1 MQPALGSREEK
12 RAFYKMTFRITL
24 PIALQNLMDACVNS
38 ADVVMLAL
46 VGQNELSAS
55 SLAGQVAFVL
65 NMLLFGIASGASVL
79 AAQYWG
85 KGDRRTIERV
95 MAISLRLSV
104 AIGLLFTFAAAFVP
118 GSIMRIFTN
127 KPELIE
133 AGSKYLVALSPS
145 YVLSAFATLYLAV
158 MRSVER
164 VNMSAIVHGTAVL
177 MNVALNACF
186 IFGWGPFPKL
196 GIVGVALATTITRA
210 CEALY
215 CLLDTTVICKTV
227 KLRVK
232 DFFARHAAL
241 MKDFMR
247 YSVPAAAN
255 DIVWGLAFSVYSAI
269 LGRLSSDIVAAN
281 SVAGVV
287 RNLATVVCF
296 GTSSAAAIILG
307 KSMGAGKIEES
318 RLYGRRFFFLSFAT
332 AVVGGLVIIACR
344 APVLNV
350 MHYLLT
356 QQVTDRTREYVGL
369 MLWINS
375 YYIIGQ
381 SVNTMLVC
389 GVFRAG
395 GDVKFGL
402 VADLCAMWIYAVPV
416 GLICAFVLKL
426 PEMWVY
432 FVLCLDEF
440 VKMPLFIHHYRSNR
454 WAANIT
460 RTDM

>member
-1 MQPALGSREEK
+1 
-12 RAFYKMTFRITL
+12 
-24 PIALQNLMDACVNS
+24 
-38 ADVVMLAL
+38 
-46 VGQNELSAS
+46 
-55 SLAGQVAFVL
+55 
-65 NMLLFGIASGASVL
+65 
-79 AAQYWG
+79 
-85 KGDRRTIERV
+85 
-95 MAISLRLSV
+95 
-104 AIGLLFTFAAAFVP
+104 
-118 GSIMRIFTN
+118 
-127 KPELIE
+127 
-133 AGSKYLVALSPS
+133 
-145 YVLSAFATLYLAV
+145 
-158 MRSVER
+158 
-164 VNMSAIVHGTAVL
+164 MSAIVHGTAVL

-454 WAANIT
+454 WATNIT

>member
-104 AIGLLFTFAAAFVP
+104 AIGLLFTLAAAFVP

-255 DIVWGLAFSVYSAI
+255 DIVWGLAFSVY
-269 LGRLSSDIVAAN
+269 
-281 SVAGVV
+281 
-287 RNLATVVCF
+287 
-296 GTSSAAAIILG
+296 
-307 KSMGAGKIEES
+307 
-318 RLYGRRFFFLSFAT
+318 
-332 AVVGGLVIIACR
+332 
-344 APVLNV
+344 
-350 MHYLLT
+350 
-356 QQVTDRTREYVGL
+356 
-369 MLWINS
+369 
-375 YYIIGQ
+375 
-381 SVNTMLVC
+381 
-389 GVFRAG
+389 
-395 GDVKFGL
+395 
-402 VADLCAMWIYAVPV
+402 
-416 GLICAFVLKL
+416 
-426 PEMWVY
+426 
-432 FVLCLDEF
+432 
-440 VKMPLFIHHYRSNR
+440 
-454 WAANIT
+454 
-460 RTDM
+460 

>member
-104 AIGLLFTFAAAFVP
+104 AIGLLFTLAAAFAP

-241 MKDFMR
+241 IKLGCR
-247 YSVPAAAN
+247 AAIEPMTTLSAPQ
-255 DIVWGLAFSVYSAI
+255 SRRSAI
-269 LGRLSSDIVAAN
+269 CSWARIDPPTMIGKLTASATRRTVWHVMRWLSGEGNASK
-281 SVAGVV
+281 
-287 RNLATVVCF
+287 R
-296 GTSSAAAIILG
+296 
-307 KSMGAGKIEES
+307 
-318 RLYGRRFFFLSFAT
+318 
-332 AVVGGLVIIACR
+332 
-344 APVLNV
+344 
-350 MHYLLT
+350 
-356 QQVTDRTREYVGL
+356 
-369 MLWINS
+369 
-375 YYIIGQ
+375 
-381 SVNTMLVC
+381 
-389 GVFRAG
+389 
-395 GDVKFGL
+395 
-402 VADLCAMWIYAVPV
+402 
-416 GLICAFVLKL
+416 
-426 PEMWVY
+426 
-432 FVLCLDEF
+432 
-440 VKMPLFIHHYRSNR
+440 
-454 WAANIT
+454 
-460 RTDM
+460 